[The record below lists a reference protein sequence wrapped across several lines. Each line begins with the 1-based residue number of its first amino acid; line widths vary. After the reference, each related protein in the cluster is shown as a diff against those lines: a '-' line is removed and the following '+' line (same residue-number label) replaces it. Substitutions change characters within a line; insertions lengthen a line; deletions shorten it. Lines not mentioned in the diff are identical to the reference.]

1 MIRFSILCS
10 LIVFMLSGASGCAG
24 LLFGGAAATGVKVVH
39 DRRTAG
45 TILDDQ
51 SIEFK
56 SYTAF
61 RKTPELASSRGAHIN
76 VTSYNNV
83 VLLSGEVATAEQ
95 RQLAE
100 DVVRPIEKV
109 RYVHNELVV
118 RPVSSFQLRATDAAI
133 TTAVKTSLFRI
144 NDIPDF
150 DPTRVK
156 VTTERGTVYLF
167 GLLKP
172 QEADAVTETTRR
184 VNGVQRVV
192 KLFEYIN

>member
-1 MIRFSILCS
+1 MIRFSLLC
-10 LIVFMLSGASGCAG
+10 LLVIFVVSGSSGCAG
-24 LLFGGAAATGVKVVH
+24 LLFGGAAAAGVKVMH
-39 DRRTAG
+39 DRRTTG
-45 TILDDQ
+45 TIIDDQ
-51 SIEFK
+51 NIEFK
-56 SYTAF
+56 SYAAF
-61 RKTPELASSRGAHIN
+61 RERPELASAQGAHIN

-83 VLLSGEVATAEQ
+83 VLLSGEVATPAQ

-100 DVVRPIEKV
+100 NIVRSIEKV
-109 RYVHNELVV
+109 RYVHNELMV

-167 GLLKP
+167 GLVNS
-172 QEADAVTETTRR
+172 QEAEAVTETARR
-184 VNGVQRVV
+184 VNGVQQIV
-192 KLFEYIN
+192 KLFEYRD